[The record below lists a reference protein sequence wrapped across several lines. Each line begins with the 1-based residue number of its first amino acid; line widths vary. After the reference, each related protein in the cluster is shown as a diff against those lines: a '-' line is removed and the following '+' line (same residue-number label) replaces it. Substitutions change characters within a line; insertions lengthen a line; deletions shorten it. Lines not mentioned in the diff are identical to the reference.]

1 MSNQEDLRTQPTT
14 DLHGKTALV
23 TGGSR
28 SLGRDIALRLAQ
40 AGADVIVTYR
50 SQVEAAAE
58 VVAEITKLDR
68 RAVALQAD
76 LQGTA
81 QVAALS
87 EAVRAQLAEWGA
99 EHLDILVNNAGVSS
113 HQPVGSISEEEFD
126 RVVDTNFKSVVFLTQ
141 ALLPTLADGGRILAI
156 GSGLGRFTM
165 AGMSVYGSLK
175 AALEHYMAY
184 LGTELGPRGITANAV
199 SPGALDTDF
208 NAAALQHNPQMRGAI
223 GSVTALGRM
232 GVAEDVGGVVAMLCS
247 PAGRWITGQR
257 IEVSGG
263 MFL

>member
-1 MSNQEDLRTQPTT
+1 MPSQDLRTQPTT

-28 SLGRDIALRLAQ
+28 SLGKDIALRLAQ
-40 AGADVIVTYR
+40 AGADVISTYR
-50 SQVEAAAE
+50 SQSEAAAE
-58 VVAEITKLDR
+58 VVDAITKLDR
-68 RAVALQAD
+68 RAVAIQAD
-76 LQGTA
+76 LEGTG
-81 QVAALS
+81 QIPALA
-87 EAVRAQLAEWGA
+87 EAVVAQLASWGA
-99 EHLDILVNNAGVSS
+99 EGLDILVNNAGVSS
-113 HQPVGSISEEEFD
+113 HQPFGSITEDEFD
-126 RVVDTNFKSVVFLTQ
+126 RVVNTNFKSVVFLTQ
-141 ALLPTLADGGRILAI
+141 ALLPTLNDGGRVIAI

-165 AGMSVYGSLK
+165 AGLSVYGSLK
-175 AALEHYMAY
+175 AGLEQYMAY

-208 NAAALQHNPQMRGAI
+208 NAAALEHNPQMRGFI

-263 MFL
+263 MYL